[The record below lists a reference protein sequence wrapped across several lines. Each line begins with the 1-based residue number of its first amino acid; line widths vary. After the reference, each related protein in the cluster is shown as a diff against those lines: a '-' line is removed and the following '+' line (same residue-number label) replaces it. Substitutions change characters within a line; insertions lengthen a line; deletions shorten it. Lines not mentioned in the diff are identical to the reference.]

1 MKLLRLRTPKYNQ
14 YIHSFRAWLQT
25 LGYAASTV
33 AADPNMLKEFFYYLE
48 KQGIITLEKVTAAH
62 PITYIEQ
69 LKIRKNQRREGALS
83 LSHINSHID
92 ILYKFS
98 QYIKQTKQIII
109 PVNLK
114 RYKEDRKTDQ
124 VLLTVEETKQLYG
137 ATDET
142 PYGMR
147 DRAMLALYYGCG
159 LRKSEGINLDV
170 SDILFDRKLLYIRKA
185 KNNHQRYVPIT
196 VSNLK
201 YLEQYI
207 YNARPI
213 FLGEASKEAALLISE
228 RGRRTSEGTV
238 YLRVK
243 ALQHKAHI
251 SKEIGLHTLRHSIAT
266 HLLQNGME
274 LENIALFLGH
284 RCLDSTQIYTHIV
297 NESAWENLKII

>member
-1 MKLLRLRTPKYNQ
+1 MKSHILRTPKYNQ

-25 LGYAASTV
+25 LGYSGTTV
-33 AADPNMLKEFFYYLE
+33 ASLPHMLKEFLHYSELA
-48 KQGIITLEKVTAAH
+48 GITTLEAVTAQHTTAYMN
-62 PITYIEQ
+62 YI
-69 LKIRKNQRREGALS
+69 KTKKNSRREGALG
-83 LSHINSHID
+83 LSHINRHID
-92 ILYKFS
+92 VLHKFS
-98 QYIKQTKQIII
+98 LYLKQTGQREI
-109 PVNLK
+109 PVTAR
-114 RYKEDRKTDQ
+114 RYKEQRRTDQ
-124 VLLTVEETKQLYG
+124 VLLTIEETKQLYQ

-185 KNNHQRYVPIT
+185 KNNHQRYVPMT
-196 VSNLK
+196 ASNLK

-207 YNARPI
+207 YNARPLL
-213 FLGEASKEAALLISE
+213 LGEASKEAALLISE
-228 RGRRTSEGTV
+228 RGPRINGGTV
-238 YLRVK
+238 YLRLK

-251 SKEIGLHTLRHSIAT
+251 NKEIGLHTLRHSIAT

-284 RCLDSTQIYTHIV
+284 RCLDSTQIYTHII
-297 NESAWENLKII
+297 NEQV